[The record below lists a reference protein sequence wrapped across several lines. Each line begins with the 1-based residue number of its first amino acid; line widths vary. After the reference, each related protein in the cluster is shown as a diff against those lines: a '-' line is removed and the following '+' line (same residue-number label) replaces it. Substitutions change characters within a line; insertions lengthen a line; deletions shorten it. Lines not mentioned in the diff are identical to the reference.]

1 MDKEEELKIV
11 GMHCSTCVLTV
22 SKSLKSVNGVKEADV
37 NLATGSAKVIL
48 SGNVRLKDL
57 VRAVRKAGYDV
68 VIQRFT
74 VKINANPEEIPKIEK
89 RFENIKGVVEVSSNA
104 SLSTITI
111 YYNPVSNNPQGI
123 LKEANVKG
131 VIVNSQKSEKE
142 ITYKD
147 FKDLLTRLIIGI
159 IFTSLSIIFP
169 SFSLILSMPV
179 QFYSG
184 LRFHKG
190 AYRALR
196 NKTTNMDVLVSLSS
210 NIMWFSSLFLPSKFF
225 MESALLITFILVG
238 KTLEAYIKAKMSSDV
253 YVKPYKAMLK
263 DGRVL
268 DSDELKVGDIV
279 VVRAGERIPAD
290 GIVENGEGEV
300 DESLLTGEQRPV
312 LKKKGDNVLAGGFLV
327 NGYLEVY
334 VTRNWDR
341 SYLMQVAQNI
351 REAYNARISIQNL
364 VDRVSGLF
372 VPVVIIISIL
382 TFVIWK
388 FVLNANIVT
397 SMLFSVA
404 VLASACP
411 CALGLATPMAV
422 LSIVNR
428 ALKRGIVI
436 RDGKVLEEIR
446 KINMVIIDKTGTITE
461 GKYSIVNKKEFID
474 NAFVLAA
481 IAESKS
487 IHPIASAF
495 PKIDGNVEYYEEF
508 PGRGIYAK
516 VSGNDVIV
524 GNRDFVI
531 NNCNWNVSDE
541 EGDIFICVNG
551 KAGGIVN
558 LKDRIRDGAKDV
570 IDYLKRKG
578 IRVIVATGD
587 RSKSVD
593 EIMRELDVEIYKGMS
608 PEDKADLVRK
618 FRDEGYN
625 VMFIGDGINDAMAIK
640 ESDVGVAM
648 NSGTDLAKNA
658 GKVVIKSLNDIIV
671 LFKESE
677 LAVRKIKEN
686 LSWAFGYNTILI
698 PIAAGVFYPYLTL
711 PPEYA
716 ALAMSF
722 SSVIVSV
729 WSLVPL

>member
-225 MESALLITFILVG
+225 MDSALLITFILVG

-341 SYLMQVAQNI
+341 SYLMQVTQNI

-461 GKYSIVNKKEFID
+461 GKY
-474 NAFVLAA
+474 
-481 IAESKS
+481 
-487 IHPIASAF
+487 
-495 PKIDGNVEYYEEF
+495 
-508 PGRGIYAK
+508 
-516 VSGNDVIV
+516 
-524 GNRDFVI
+524 
-531 NNCNWNVSDE
+531 
-541 EGDIFICVNG
+541 
-551 KAGGIVN
+551 
-558 LKDRIRDGAKDV
+558 
-570 IDYLKRKG
+570 
-578 IRVIVATGD
+578 
-587 RSKSVD
+587 
-593 EIMRELDVEIYKGMS
+593 
-608 PEDKADLVRK
+608 
-618 FRDEGYN
+618 
-625 VMFIGDGINDAMAIK
+625 
-640 ESDVGVAM
+640 
-648 NSGTDLAKNA
+648 
-658 GKVVIKSLNDIIV
+658 
-671 LFKESE
+671 
-677 LAVRKIKEN
+677 
-686 LSWAFGYNTILI
+686 
-698 PIAAGVFYPYLTL
+698 
-711 PPEYA
+711 
-716 ALAMSF
+716 
-722 SSVIVSV
+722 
-729 WSLVPL
+729 

>member
-22 SKSLKSVNGVKEADV
+22 SKSLKSVNGVKEVDV

-68 VIQRFT
+68 VIQSFT

-268 DSDELKVGDIV
+268 DSD
-279 VVRAGERIPAD
+279 
-290 GIVENGEGEV
+290 
-300 DESLLTGEQRPV
+300 
-312 LKKKGDNVLAGGFLV
+312 
-327 NGYLEVY
+327 
-334 VTRNWDR
+334 
-341 SYLMQVAQNI
+341 
-351 REAYNARISIQNL
+351 
-364 VDRVSGLF
+364 
-372 VPVVIIISIL
+372 
-382 TFVIWK
+382 
-388 FVLNANIVT
+388 
-397 SMLFSVA
+397 
-404 VLASACP
+404 
-411 CALGLATPMAV
+411 
-422 LSIVNR
+422 
-428 ALKRGIVI
+428 
-436 RDGKVLEEIR
+436 
-446 KINMVIIDKTGTITE
+446 
-461 GKYSIVNKKEFID
+461 
-474 NAFVLAA
+474 
-481 IAESKS
+481 
-487 IHPIASAF
+487 
-495 PKIDGNVEYYEEF
+495 
-508 PGRGIYAK
+508 
-516 VSGNDVIV
+516 
-524 GNRDFVI
+524 
-531 NNCNWNVSDE
+531 
-541 EGDIFICVNG
+541 
-551 KAGGIVN
+551 
-558 LKDRIRDGAKDV
+558 
-570 IDYLKRKG
+570 
-578 IRVIVATGD
+578 
-587 RSKSVD
+587 
-593 EIMRELDVEIYKGMS
+593 
-608 PEDKADLVRK
+608 
-618 FRDEGYN
+618 
-625 VMFIGDGINDAMAIK
+625 
-640 ESDVGVAM
+640 
-648 NSGTDLAKNA
+648 
-658 GKVVIKSLNDIIV
+658 
-671 LFKESE
+671 
-677 LAVRKIKEN
+677 
-686 LSWAFGYNTILI
+686 
-698 PIAAGVFYPYLTL
+698 
-711 PPEYA
+711 
-716 ALAMSF
+716 
-722 SSVIVSV
+722 
-729 WSLVPL
+729 